1 MSLLQVNN
9 LEKFYGAVPIIRN
22 ASFTINQGEKIGLI
36 GRNGCGK
43 TTLLKVLTG
52 EEDYDQGEIHWAQGC
67 TYGFLRQ
74 EQQIQPG
81 ISIYQELRSSFV
93 EIDALQKRLNLLQT
107 EMNQTNLPGNKLEM
121 LIAEHHQVSEAFAQ
135 AGGYQ
140 LEGRIQG
147 VLRGLSFPQERW
159 HDPAIVM
166 SGGERTRLALARILL
181 SDYDLLFLDEPT
193 NYLDLSAIEWLED
206 YLLEYRGAVILISH
220 DRYFLDKVIG
230 GVWELEYCKLIRYKG
245 NYSAYHQQKDS
256 NYQTTLKAY
265 AEQQKMIE
273 RQEKFIR
280 EAGASEKSKRKA
292 HSVEKRLAQVERIE
306 RPTLNL
312 KKIKIN
318 FGEHQPSGKKV
329 LEFEG
334 VTKAFGKKVILE
346 QANFRLD
353 YGEKIGLIG
362 ANGTGKTTL
371 LKMIM
376 GQEQPDKGWI
386 RLGHE
391 VRPGYFSQLD
401 AGITVEGTPFS
412 QVMAMGD
419 LDNTQARTILGQF
432 LFSGDDVF
440 KNVTDLSGGERRR
453 LGIIRLMLSKSNLL
467 ILDEPTNHLDLAS
480 IEVVEQ
486 ALRDFKGTVLMVSH
500 DRYFLSQTVD
510 RYLALINGAI
520 RSFSSYQEYLAARN
534 QLQEQQN
541 KSVILSKSQSQLQR
555 EEQKE
560 LQRNLKRKQRR
571 LSELEKEI
579 SQAETEKERLT
590 ELLNEPA
597 VHTDYQQSYSLSQEL
612 EALELKLNE
621 LYDEWA
627 VLQEEMEL
635 CP

>member
-1 MSLLQVNN
+1 MSLLQINH
-9 LEKFYGAVPIIRN
+9 LDKFYGAVPIIRE
-22 ASFTINQGEKIGLI
+22 ASFAIYQGEKIGLV

-43 TTLLKVLTG
+43 TTLLRILTG

-74 EQQIQPG
+74 DQQIQPG
-81 ISIYQELRSSFV
+81 ISIYQELRSSFTK
-93 EIDALQKRLNLLQT
+93 IDALQNRLNLLQT
-107 EMNQTNLPGNKLEM
+107 EMNQPNLSERELEL
-121 LIAEHHQVSEAFAQ
+121 LITEHHQVSEAFAQ

-147 VLRGLSFPQERW
+147 VLRGLSFSKERW
-159 HDPAIVM
+159 HDPAIVL

-181 SDYDLLFLDEPT
+181 SDCDLLFLDEPT
-193 NYLDLSAIEWLED
+193 NYLDLTAIEWLEE
-206 YLLEYRGAVILISH
+206 YLSEFRGAVILISH
-220 DRYFLDKVIG
+220 DRYFLDKVVG
-230 GVWELEYCKLIRYKG
+230 GVWELERCKLTRYKG
-245 NYSAYHQQKDS
+245 NYSAYHQQKES
-256 NYQTTLKAY
+256 NYEAAVKAY
-265 AEQQKMIE
+265 AQQQKMIE

-280 EAGASEKSKRKA
+280 EAGATEKSKRKA
-292 HSVEKRLAQVERIE
+292 HSVEKRLAQVERFE
-306 RPTLNL
+306 KPSLDL
-312 KKIKIN
+312 KTIKLN
-318 FGEHQPSGKKV
+318 FGERLPSGKKV

-334 VTKAFGKKVILE
+334 VSKAFGKKIILE
-346 QANFRLD
+346 QASFRLD

-362 ANGTGKTTL
+362 SNGTGKTTL

-376 GQEQPDKGWI
+376 GQEFADKGWI

-391 VRPGYFSQLD
+391 VRPSYFSQLD
-401 AGITVEGTPFS
+401 AGITLEGTPFS

-432 LFSGDDVF
+432 LFLGDDVF

-453 LGIIRLMLSKSNLL
+453 LGIIRLMLAKSNFL

-486 ALRDFKGTVLMVSH
+486 ALHNFAGTVLIVSH
-500 DRYFLSQTVD
+500 DRYFLSQAVN
-510 RYLALINGAI
+510 RYLALMDGII
-520 RSFSSYQEYLAARN
+520 KSFPSYQAYLIARAESN
-534 QLQEQQN
+534 E
-541 KSVILSKSQSQLQR
+541 KSDKIEVVSKTQLQR

-571 LSELEKEI
+571 LSELEAEIAQTEASKEAVVE
-579 SQAETEKERLT
+579 S
-590 ELLNEPA
+590 LNDPE
-597 VHTDYQQSYSLSQEL
+597 VHTDYQKSHAFSQEL
-612 EALELKLNE
+612 ETLELKLVD

-627 VLQEEMEL
+627 VLQEELEI